1 MRTRQI
7 QCGLALAGPLLFASI
22 LTAQYETRRG
32 ALGGGVAGAV
42 IGGIIGHQNGETTE
56 GALIGGAVGALA
68 GGLLGAEREQQNY
81 QAYQY
86 QQQQAVRYQ
95 QAVSFQD
102 VIMMSQSGVSPHV
115 IIGQIQANG
124 VQRRPGVNDVIGL
137 HQQGVHE
144 TVIDAMQRARLATE
158 TYPVVQQRP
167 VIVERY
173 YEPAPVIVYPA
184 PPPPCHYH
192 FRHHWHW

>member
-1 MRTRQI
+1 MRTGDFI
-7 QCGLALAGPLLFASI
+7 VGLALAGLFASGI
-22 LTAQYETRRG
+22 SAQVETRRG

-68 GGLLGAEREQQNY
+68 GGFLGAERDEQNWR
-81 QAYQY
+81 AYQY
-86 QQQQAVRYQ
+86 QQQQTVRYQ

-124 VQRRPGVNDVIGL
+124 VQRRPGVHDVIGL
-137 HQQGVHE
+137 HQQGVNE
-144 TVIDAMQRARLATE
+144 TVIDAMQRARLSTE
-158 TYPVVQQRP
+158 SYPVVQQRP
-167 VIVERY
+167 VIVEHY

-184 PPPPCHYH
+184 PPPRVHYH
-192 FRHHWHW
+192 YGHHWHW